1 MAFISFF
8 QKYHFLTNRL
18 AWIFLRSTQPRSQNT
33 VISVGGASVFYQR
46 SPDPLV
52 LLNLHILP
60 VGFIVKGF
68 IIRDLSE
75 ISRRGGEIRWPIPS
89 MGVKFANPPLK
100 LGLKYHDPPHLT
112 ELKEKCSRLFKVQH
126 SKPTRK
132 KGNKNNIKGK
142 QKKARAKRME
152 ANCEKVIETIAPQQE
167 SHNVTEPIGPLSL
180 HYEGISRLLKKQ
192 RPYIQY
198 IFEKGCSPMNNRK
211 LSSNIYAST

>member
-52 LLNLHILP
+52 LLNLHIFP

-100 LGLKYHDPPHLT
+100 LGLKYPFLFLLPFSSASEPLHTLGARDFWEDLSAFGQHRKFPPHARKTSGTQGNLYMITGLYLHDPPPF
-112 ELKEKCSRLFKVQH
+112 KRPIFRDPSLFWV
-126 SKPTRK
+126 SKSCDPPS
-132 KGNKNNIKGK
+132 
-142 QKKARAKRME
+142 
-152 ANCEKVIETIAPQQE
+152 VSAP
-167 SHNVTEPIGPLSL
+167 PP
-180 HYEGISRLLKKQ
+180 
-192 RPYIQY
+192 P
-198 IFEKGCSPMNNRK
+198 C
-211 LSSNIYAST
+211 